1 MRSLNE
7 VKDACSIITADDSDD
22 GREHWIFKGACHEGS
37 PRIHAPNY
45 SKDPTGNTLT
55 TQAGRRAVWHLVNK
69 KALPKGW
76 RVWANCLEPSCV
88 NPACVGA
95 GNLAAYGRSVVKS
108 GKYRNV
114 PKRMLANRRNTDLQR
129 KITRAVADD
138 ILGSDESNIVLAARH
153 SLHKET
159 VSRVK
164 RGKCKV
170 PGNFFQGLMK

>member
-1 MRSLNE
+1 MRSLDE
-7 VKDACSIITADDSDD
+7 VKDACFINEE
-22 GREHWIFKGACHEGS
+22 GHWIFKGACHEGS

-45 SKDPTGNTLT
+45 TKDSTGNTLT
-55 TQAGRRAVWHLVNK
+55 TQTGRRAVWHLVNK

-88 NPACVGA
+88 NPACVGH

-114 PKRMLANRRNTDLQR
+114 PARMLANRRNTDLQR
-129 KITRAVADD
+129 KVTRAVADD
-138 ILGSDESNIVLAARH
+138 ILLSGDDNITLAARH
-153 SLHKET
+153 GLHKET

-164 RGKCKV
+164 RGQCKV
-170 PGNFFQGLMK
+170 PGNIFQGLMK